1 MMTRRCRAITL
12 TYNNFKYWHHMISYR
27 IILGKMLPNLSKNE
41 YIVQRTKDFIS
52 FIRPQKVLSNDQL
65 TSFDV
70 ISLFTNLPVDG
81 NIYMI
86 I

>member
-1 MMTRRCRAITL
+1 
-12 TYNNFKYWHHMISYR
+12 MISYR
-27 IILGKMLPNLSKNE
+27 IILGKMLPNLSKHE

>member
-1 MMTRRCRAITL
+1 
-12 TYNNFKYWHHMISYR
+12 MISHR

-52 FIRPQKVLSNDQL
+52 FIRPQKILSNDQL
-65 TSFDV
+65 ISFDV
-70 ISLFTNLPVDG
+70 ISLFTHLPVDG